1 MLIQGIKTRAYNAHL
16 KKKLPHER
24 MNPMRKTPMMPPI
37 PNIEMPRE
45 TSAAVWAE
53 AEAESEAEEE
63 AEAFKT
69 ASVALFGEKLS
80 ISSGG
85 RKT

>member
-1 MLIQGIKTRAYNAHL
+1 
-16 KKKLPHER
+16 

-53 AEAESEAEEE
+53 AEADADADAEEE
-63 AEAFKT
+63 ADAFTT
-69 ASVALFGEKLS
+69 AAVALYGEKLS